1 MGGKQEVSHQP
12 IDAHMSG
19 AARPAVHMPALKT
32 GEQAGG
38 AWQERRRSGS
48 KTVWKMQRFQSKR
61 PCLFTVGME
70 RDGGLADSRAEL
82 SQHPGSVMPEKGNQ
96 GPDTTIF
103 FNKI

>member
-1 MGGKQEVSHQP
+1 
-12 IDAHMSG
+12 
-19 AARPAVHMPALKT
+19 MPALKT

-48 KTVWKMQRFQSKR
+48 KTLWKMRRSQSKG

-82 SQHPGSVMPEKGNQ
+82 SQHPGSVMPEKRNR
-96 GPDTTIF
+96 GPDMTIF